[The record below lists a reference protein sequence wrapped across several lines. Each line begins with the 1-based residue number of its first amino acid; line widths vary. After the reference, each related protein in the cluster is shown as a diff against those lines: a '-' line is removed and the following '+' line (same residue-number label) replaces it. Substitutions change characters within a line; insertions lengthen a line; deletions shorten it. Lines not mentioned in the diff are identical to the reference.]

1 MKFVVQHLLAI
12 FCLTLIALYC
22 PAQDIAVTGKVD
34 LVGTSQPKAKH
45 GSDVVVWLAS
55 VSGELSPAKP
65 PLPHP
70 RLVQSDKQ
78 FEPRLLVVPVG
89 TAVEFPNKDPF
100 FHNVFSL
107 FEGKRF
113 DLGLYEAGT
122 TRTVHFDKPGI
133 SYIFCN
139 IHPQMSAVVIALT
152 TPYFA
157 VSTAQGEITIP
168 NVPPGRYM
176 LNIWYEGTVPEELNR
191 LRREIQIS
199 GLNHELGTI
208 RLNAKDHLQ
217 ISHKNKYGKD
227 YDDPN
232 PTTPGYT
239 R

>member
-1 MKFVVQHLLAI
+1 MSVVLKRSLVLPCLVLMTLA
-12 FCLTLIALYC
+12 CL
-22 PAQDIAVTGKVD
+22 AQQTVTGRVE
-34 LVGTSQPKAKH
+34 LVNRKPSAK
-45 GSDVVVWLAS
+45 GVSDVVVWLTPM
-55 VSGELSPAKP
+55 SGIP
-65 PLPHP
+65 PTETPVPPHP

-89 TAVEFPNKDPF
+89 TPVEFPNKDPF

-122 TRTVHFDKPGI
+122 MRKVRFDKPGI

-139 IHPQMSAVVIALT
+139 IHPQMSAVVIALN

-157 VSTAQGEITIP
+157 ISTRHGELTIP
-168 NVPPGRYM
+168 DIPPGRYE
-176 LNIWYEGTVPEELNR
+176 LNVWSEGTMPEELNR
-191 LRREIQIS
+191 LRRAIDVSES
-199 GLNHELGTI
+199 NHNLGTI
-208 RLNAKDHLQ
+208 RLNAKGQMQ

-227 YDDPN
+227 YDDPT
-232 PTTPGYT
+232 PTTPGYA